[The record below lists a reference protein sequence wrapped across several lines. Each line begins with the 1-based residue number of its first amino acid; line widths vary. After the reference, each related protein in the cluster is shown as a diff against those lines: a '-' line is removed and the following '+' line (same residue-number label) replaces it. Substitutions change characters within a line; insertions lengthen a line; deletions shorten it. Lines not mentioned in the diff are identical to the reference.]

1 MNKYETGRE
10 VSTVN
15 QKRRCG
21 QRPHRCP
28 CPLEGVACPLEV
40 VMPPGPF
47 CLRSPQPRSASSAAA
62 PGSTEANAAASAKR
76 YGSGNQRSAAS
87 SFNEATSN
95 KAMASRA
102 ASMVAVSM
110 LEVFVGGQCTASNSF
125 SALET
130 CIRVSMRQSAFMSL
144 PWCVLACSRES
155 FATNDK
161 RREPAPGAVAWVAIG
176 DSCDRSGGFFC
187 VPSVRAARCW
197 T

>member
-102 ASMVAVSM
+102 ASMVA
-110 LEVFVGGQCTASNSF
+110 F
-125 SALET
+125 
-130 CIRVSMRQSAFMSL
+130 
-144 PWCVLACSRES
+144 
-155 FATNDK
+155 
-161 RREPAPGAVAWVAIG
+161 
-176 DSCDRSGGFFC
+176 
-187 VPSVRAARCW
+187 
-197 T
+197 

>member
-28 CPLEGVACPLEV
+28 CRLEGVACRLEG

-62 PGSTEANAAASAKR
+62 PGSTAVNAAASAEWCA
-76 YGSGNQRSAAS
+76 SGNQRSAAAA
-87 SFNEATSN
+87 FNEAASN

-102 ASMVAVSM
+102 GSMVAFSM
-110 LEVFVGGQCTASNSF
+110 
-125 SALET
+125 
-130 CIRVSMRQSAFMSL
+130 
-144 PWCVLACSRES
+144 
-155 FATNDK
+155 
-161 RREPAPGAVAWVAIG
+161 
-176 DSCDRSGGFFC
+176 SGERGL
-187 VPSVRAARCW
+187 SW
-197 T
+197 